1 MGKTGGSS
9 WLTAVKRAFWSP
21 TKSDR
26 TNTRR
31 REELQEQEEEEK
43 KRGKRRWIFRKPTS
57 QETFIHVQ
65 HSESPSSAADG
76 GATTRNATMAAHGE
90 AGDAG
95 DALATAVAT
104 KAAAQAAV
112 VMVQA
117 AVKAVRLTKSN
128 CRPSI
133 FVRDHAAIVIQTAF
147 RGYLARRA
155 LRALKG
161 LVKLQALVRGHNVRK
176 RAKMTLQC
184 MQALVRVQARV
195 LDQRTKRLSHEGS
208 ADSIFS
214 DPTGLWGSHF
224 SDRRESISKNK
235 ERSAADDLIHW
246 DDVKPKTLEQ
256 IQAMLQKTKQ
266 AALKRERSTSLA
278 YAFSNQR
285 WRSRGSGDEDAG
297 EHEEL
302 EEKFDLLDG
311 WTRRKQCEINGGR
324 ASCDQRDPIKT
335 VEIDTSRPHSYSSTP
350 NSNSRTK
357 RSDQCNYQSHHL
369 RYNYQQQ
376 RVHPQSYPVASP
388 QSPVTPFSSVA
399 RNLQVHS
406 ASPRCLRGD
415 HRINHPMPASHNL
428 NLGSTNY
435 DHGLMGVPN
444 YMAATASAKA
454 RIRSQSAPRQR
465 HSTSE
470 REKSGSARKRL
481 SFPAPDSCG
490 GGSATANVNGGS
502 DYTLESPRYSN
513 GINGDLAV
521 RMPRRPS
528 MSSCYTDGETSPTSS
543 SELRRYWFR

>member
-31 REELQEQEEEEK
+31 REELREQEEEEK

-57 QETFIHVQ
+57 QEKFIHVQ
-65 HSESPSSAADG
+65 HSESPNSAADG
-76 GATTRNATMAAHGE
+76 GATAQNATMAAHGE
-90 AGDAG
+90 AGDA
-95 DALATAVAT
+95 LAMTVAT

-133 FVRDHAAIVIQTAF
+133 FVRDSAAIVIQTAF

-176 RAKMTLQC
+176 RAKRTLQC
-184 MQALVRVQARV
+184 MQALVRVQDRV

-208 ADSIFS
+208 AESIFS

-224 SDRRESISKNK
+224 SDRRESISKND

-278 YAFSNQR
+278 YAFSNQK
-285 WRSRGSGDEDAG
+285 WRSSGSGDEDAG

-302 EEKFDLLDG
+302 EEKFNLLDG
-311 WTRRKQCEINGGR
+311 WTRRKQCEINAGR

-369 RYNYQQQ
+369 QYNYQQQ

-388 QSPVTPFSSVA
+388 QSPVTPFTSVA

-415 HRINHPMPASHNL
+415 HRINHPMPASHTPNL

-465 HSTSE
+465 RSTSE

-481 SFPAPDSCG
+481 SFPAADPCG
-490 GGSATANVNGGS
+490 GGSATADINDGA
-502 DYTLESPRYSN
+502 DFTLESPRYNN

-528 MSSCYTDGETSPTSS
+528 MSSCYTDGEASPTSS
-543 SELRRYWFR
+543 GELRRYWFR